1 MSNIEEYICN
11 EIVLMIKDNLRLLIN
26 NHDLCLTYLIEY
38 CKKIDVCDLPIDQKL
53 LTKFTEDALYA
64 LINAN
69 FLYDFRDGLE

>member
-1 MSNIEEYICN
+1 MSDIEEK
-11 EIVLMIKDNLRLLIN
+11 VLSDILKIIKDNLQLLMIN
-26 NHDLCLTYLIEY
+26 QDLCLTYLIDY
-38 CKKIDVCDLPIDQKL
+38 CKNADICDLPIDQVL